1 MASPPARSDVDPTS
15 PAWQKYYAD
24 ASRRRRELRKLH
36 PRTLTEDRRH
46 RRRIENL
53 LLVGSIL
60 FICGLTA
67 FFHAVLTR

>member
-36 PRTLTEDRRH
+36 PRTLTEDRHR

-60 FICGLTA
+60 FVCGLTA